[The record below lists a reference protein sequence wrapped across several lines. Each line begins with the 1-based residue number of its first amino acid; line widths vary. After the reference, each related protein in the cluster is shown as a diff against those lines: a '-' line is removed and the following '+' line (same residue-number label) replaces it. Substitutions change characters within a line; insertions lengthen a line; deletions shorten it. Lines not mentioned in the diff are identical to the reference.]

1 MWQFQELVSRSSTLT
16 IFRLT
21 MYHLIYDP
29 TDAHYMFLLL
39 EEAEG
44 YIIAHHWFICLTLDK
59 AFTEPS
65 PIITD
70 ANEFLSST
78 LWEILTT
85 FPAQPTTA
93 ELTTFIYSKPEL
105 LI

>member
-1 MWQFQELVSRSSTLT
+1 
-16 IFRLT
+16 

-29 TDAHYMFLLL
+29 TDAHHMFLLL

-44 YIIAHHWFICLTLDK
+44 YIVAHRWFSCLTLYK

-65 PIITD
+65 SMTTSVD
-70 ANEFLSST
+70 EFLST
-78 LWEILTT
+78 TPWEILTT
-85 FPAQPTTA
+85 FPTQPTPA